1 MQKKLLGYF
10 ANIVAVLLI
19 AFTVR
24 YYLSGSSFMQPGAET
39 GLPNTQTLGTQTL
52 FASKFSDVSGKN
64 QAISQWKDKVIVVNF
79 WATWCP
85 PCREEMP
92 ELSRLQEQY
101 QDRGL
106 VVLGISTDE
115 LDKIREFVKENPVS
129 YPLLSGE
136 IDAMNLGL
144 SLGNDK
150 GVLPYT
156 VIIKP
161 DGSIAKS
168 YFGRV
173 NQALLKETLLP
184 LMPASK

>member
-1 MQKKLLGYF
+1 MPKKLLGYF

-19 AFTVR
+19 AFAVR
-24 YYLSGSSFMQPGAET
+24 YYLSDPALLQPDAGSLS
-39 GLPNTQTLGTQTL
+39 TQTL
-52 FASKFSDVSGKN
+52 FAAKFSDVNGKP
-64 QAISQWKDKVIVVNF
+64 QAISQWKGKIIVVNF

-92 ELSRLQEQY
+92 ELSQLQQQY
-101 QDRGL
+101 RNRGL

-115 LDKIREFVKENPVS
+115 LDKIQEFVKENPVS
-129 YPLLSGE
+129 YPLLAGE
-136 IDAMNLGL
+136 IDAMNVGL

-156 VIIKP
+156 VIIKS
-161 DGSIAKS
+161 DGDIAKA

-173 NQALLKETLLP
+173 NQAQLNEALLP

>member
-1 MQKKLLGYF
+1 MSKKLLGYF
-10 ANIVAVLLI
+10 ANIAAVLLI
-19 AFTVR
+19 AFAVR
-24 YYLSGSSFMQPGAET
+24 YYLSGSSSLQPGIET
-39 GLPNTQTLGTQTL
+39 GTPSTQTL
-52 FASKFSDVSGKN
+52 FAAKFSDVSGN
-64 QAISQWKDKVIVVNF
+64 SQAISQWKGKIIVVNF

-92 ELSRLQEQY
+92 ELSLLQKQY

-136 IDAMNLGL
+136 IDAMNVGQ

-161 DGSIAKS
+161 DGNIAKT

-173 NQALLKETLLP
+173 NQAQLKEVLLP
-184 LMPASK
+184 LMSASN

>member
-1 MQKKLLGYF
+1 MSKKLLGYLV
-10 ANIVAVLLI
+10 NIVAVLLI
-19 AFTVR
+19 AFAVR
-24 YYLSGSSFMQPGAET
+24 YYLSSYSFTQPSTETSS
-39 GLPNTQTLGTQTL
+39 LGTQTL
-52 FASKFSDVSGKN
+52 FAAKFSDVSGKS
-64 QAISQWKDKVIVVNF
+64 QAISQWKGKIIVINF

-92 ELSRLQEQY
+92 ELSHLQQQY
-101 QDRGL
+101 RDRNL
-106 VVLGISTDE
+106 IVLGISTDE
-115 LDKIREFVKENPVS
+115 LDKIQEFVKESPVS

-136 IDAMNLGL
+136 IDAMNVGL

-161 DGSIAKS
+161 DGSIAKT

-173 NQALLKETLLP
+173 SLAQLKETLLP